1 MKLLWWKHKKEAERL
16 RTKLQRKIEARLQ
29 SVRDLDFMLRPL
41 KGSEIVSGR
50 SPLLLC
56 GEWVADYRWE
66 SSCESNCSGWDLCS
80 DSRDGWVED
89 MKVLLGSP
97 SMENIVIRN
106 GEQKKLPV
114 VLRFLDFRQLNIYM
128 LLSFSTYTG
137 GISISNL
144 IYFIQT
150 SFDITFIQQKC
161 LKSTVYKALCRPWEH
176 DSEPTAYLCPYGAS
190 LWLGW
195 KTIQQW
201 VKHRLY

>member
-16 RTKLQRKIEARLQ
+16 RTKLQRKIEARSQ

-50 SPLLLC
+50 SLLLLC

-66 SSCESNCSGWDLCS
+66 SSCESNCGRWALCS

-89 MKVLLGSP
+89 LRVLLGSP

-137 GISISNL
+137 GISMSNL
-144 IYFIQT
+144 IR
-150 SFDITFIQQKC
+150 SFNKN
-161 LKSTVYKALCRPWEH
+161 V
-176 DSEPTAYLCPYGAS
+176 
-190 LWLGW
+190 
-195 KTIQQW
+195 
-201 VKHRLY
+201 